1 MASPLDPYL
10 QYGSAEQK
18 ALYGRK
24 ANDQTL
30 SEFLRAENPVQYL
43 TGEYQVGA
51 QNQGAADALS
61 KMFGDYSQSLYDQ
74 QKKSLATK
82 GINLDAYLDPSYQ
95 LYNVGEGAGA
105 NRGANVTKTYLLA
118 KAQQD
123 AIKLALGG
131 GNAPDYKAQLQQKYA
146 QADALAKSA
155 FRDPAL
161 RAQADRIMNLINGYN
176 VNQNIDPSVLA
187 AENASAARVA
197 ANLPNA
203 GAGIGAIMPGGPID
217 NSNFGNGTNYSQIQQ
232 QAQQGGTPIGT
243 NAGTAPVAKTSA
255 QVTPGNITFDPSI
268 GDNGLGSY
276 VFNGRAYS
284 TLAAAQKAATNSG
297 VTPVYNAPTTSVS
310 QTPTMPVRSSYA
322 AGAAGDYQYQMAL
335 DRYHAAQSGTQ
346 WKTPTNTTP
355 AITAPIEATDT
366 STAADLIN
374 KLAASMLTEQGS
386 ASTPPGTA
394 SGKDDVTSLINS
406 LLYGNSGSTTGTTG
420 ANGTTAN
427 GVATNANGAPT
438 FNAAVELQKLQSQ
451 LGTDELQQQIAGID
465 AQIKLIQGTQFN
477 NQQFEENKA
486 VSLGVMS
493 GRISEEARQ
502 ANEKLTPLIAQKTL
516 LTEQYNSKL
525 NTIQTLMQA
534 KQTDFQNAYNDYN
547 NQFDRATKLAS
558 LLEGL
563 NNDQR
568 SAADAAQANAR
579 ANATIITNALS
590 SGGIDYASLD
600 DATKANF
607 AKLELQAGL
616 PAGTIA
622 AFQQKPGS
630 QWSMATSVQGTDE
643 NGNLVSTVVQQN
655 KMTGELKTTKI
666 ATDSAPKP
674 TGSSGQKGTYVDDK
688 GNQVAWQIVNG
699 KLTSTVVGKTSAK
712 TDPAQNAYDKLRM
725 SVAQTLSKTDTW
737 GQPVPSAR
745 DAAIRLIKAQY
756 PGVSDADVQTFLSS
770 F

>member
-1 MASPLDPYL
+1 MASPIYDPQQISDEYL
-10 QYGSAEQK
+10 KQFA
-18 ALYGRK
+18 
-24 ANDQTL
+24 
-30 SEFLRAENPVQYL
+30 RASNAAQFL
-43 TGEYQVGA
+43 TGELQVGA
-51 QNQGAADALS
+51 QQQQAAGNRVND
-61 KMFGDYSQSLYDQ
+61 
-74 QKKSLATK
+74 
-82 GINLDAYLDPSYQ
+82 INAYLDKQ
-95 LYNVGEGAGA
+95 LADAQSKIQGVNIKDYYVDPASFWNAGEGASA
-105 NRGANVTKTYLLA
+105 NRSAGTTLAQLRTVLQAEAIRRAQTAADELRTTGKISSTPA
-118 KAQQD
+118 KASD
-123 AIKLALGG
+123 IVNSAWKNNGWTISDSNFLSNIDSKVKLGVSA
-131 GNAPDYKAQLQQKYA
+131 AEKAQA
-146 QADALAKSA
+146 
-155 FRDPAL
+155 
-161 RAQADRIMNLINGYN
+161 N
-176 VNQNIDPSVLA
+176 A
-187 AENASAARVA
+187 AAARVG
-197 ANLPNA
+197 ANLPYPDA
-203 GAGIGAIMPGGPID
+203 ATGPILPGGPID

-243 NAGTAPVAKTSA
+243 NAGTAPVATTPA

-276 VFNGRAYS
+276 IFNGRAYA
-284 TLAAAQKAATNSG
+284 TLAAAQKAAKTSG
-297 VTPVYNAPTTSVS
+297 VTPVYNAPATSVS
-310 QTPTMPVRSSYA
+310 QTPIMPVRSSYA

-335 DRYHAAQSGTQ
+335 DRYHADQSGTQ

-355 AITAPIEATDT
+355 VITAPIQATDT
-366 STAADLIN
+366 NTAADLIN

-386 ASTPPGTA
+386 SSAPPGTA
-394 SGKDDVTSLINS
+394 SGKNDVTSLINS
-406 LLYGNSGSTTGTTG
+406 LLYGNSGSTTG
-420 ANGTTAN
+420 ANGTPTN
-427 GVATNANGAPT
+427 GTPTNGAPA

-568 SAADAAQANAR
+568 SAIDAAQANAR

-590 SGGIDYASLD
+590 NGGIDYASLD

-699 KLTSTVVGKTSAK
+699 QLTSTIVGKTSAK
-712 TDPAQNAYDKLRM
+712 ANPEQNAYDKLRM

-737 GQPVPSAR
+737 GQPVPSAK